1 MKVAMKNGAVLAS
14 LATAIATMVVTVTA
28 ASPALA
34 APPNAA
40 AAKTAAPAKG
50 DVTRAEMRAETK
62 RVFDLAD
69 TNKNGFMEPAEFRK
83 RMGAVLNRTPPGSP
97 GAPSKEEAQ
106 KMLVAAEA
114 AFKAVDANGDGKVS
128 LTEASKR
135 PLAAFDSLDTNH
147 DGVLTVAE
155 KLAARTVP
163 DQPAAKPAAGR
174 KLEPG
179 R

>member
-1 MKVAMKNGAVLAS
+1 MPKFMSTKQGSILAAMAAV
-14 LATAIATMVVTVTA
+14 T
-28 ASPALA
+28 LA
-34 APPNAA
+34 APAF
-40 AAKTAAPAKG
+40 AAPAKAAPAAVKG
-50 DVTRAEMRAETK
+50 DVTRAEMQAETK
-62 RVFDLAD
+62 RVFNLAD

-97 GAPSKEEAQ
+97 GAPSKEDAQ
-106 KMLVAAEA
+106 KMLAAAEA

-128 LTEASKR
+128 LSEASKR
-135 PLAAFDSLDTNH
+135 PLAAFDSIDTNK

-163 DQPAAKPAAGR
+163 PATAKPTSGR

>member
-1 MKVAMKNGAVLAS
+1 MRLYSKRGSILAAMVTLA
-14 LATAIATMVVTVTA
+14 A

-34 APPNAA
+34 AP
-40 AAKTAAPAKG
+40 AKPAKAPAKG
-50 DVTRAEMRAETK
+50 DVTRAEMQAETK
-62 RVFDLAD
+62 RVFNLAD

-83 RMGAVLNRTPPGSP
+83 RMGAVLNRTPPGTP

-106 KMLVAAEA
+106 KMLAAAEA

-135 PLAAFDSLDTNH
+135 PLAAFDSLDANK
-147 DGVLTVAE
+147 DGVLTAAE
-155 KLAARTVP
+155 KLAARTAP
-163 DQPAAKPAAGR
+163 GAAAATPTSGR

>member
-1 MKVAMKNGAVLAS
+1 MRIFSKRGSALAAIVTLAAV
-14 LATAIATMVVTVTA
+14 
-28 ASPALA
+28 SPALA
-34 APPNAA
+34 APAKPAKAA
-40 AAKTAAPAKG
+40 AKG
-50 DVTRAEMRAETK
+50 DVTRAEMQAETK
-62 RVFDLAD
+62 RIFNLAD
-69 TNKNGFMEPAEFRK
+69 TNKNGFMEPTEFRK

-97 GAPSKEEAQ
+97 GAPTKEDAQ
-106 KMLVAAEA
+106 KMLAAAEA
-114 AFKAVDANGDGKVS
+114 AFKAVDANNDGKVS

-135 PLAAFDSLDTNH
+135 PLAAFDSVDTNH

-163 DQPAAKPAAGR
+163 EGAAKPASGR

>member
-1 MKVAMKNGAVLAS
+1 MSTKRGSILAAVAALAV
-14 LATAIATMVVTVTA
+14 AT
-28 ASPALA
+28 PALA
-34 APPNAA
+34 APPKVAA
-40 AAKTAAPAKG
+40 PAPAKG
-50 DVTRAEMRAETK
+50 DVTRAQMRAETK

-97 GAPSKEEAQ
+97 GAPTKEDAQ
-106 KMLVAAEA
+106 KMLAAAEA
-114 AFKAVDANGDGKVS
+114 AFKAVDTNGDGKVS

-135 PLAAFDSLDTNH
+135 PLAAFDSLDANH

-155 KLAARTVP
+155 KVAARTAM
-163 DQPAAKPAAGR
+163 QAAAKPASNG